1 MIILPYIYIYIFF
14 INKAFD
20 KTKLQTI
27 SNKSATFSSSIKH
40 NKLHHDIKNFKL
52 ENQFQTGKEIKKERK
67 KKMQ

>member
-27 SNKSATFSSSIKH
+27 SNKSATFSIKH